1 MQDNRSGF
9 VVAPDDEAA
18 HPDLAHWHG
27 NIGDPVALDLGAPLS
42 RKAKFVDVVSW
53 NVGIGTGRIE
63 EVVKKLR
70 AGEFDGEKRSS
81 SRPLVILAQEAY
93 RADESIPLEPKTR
106 HTGGKSPRGSPID
119 IVEVARNLG
128 LSLRYAPSMRNGR
141 HRSDRGNAILSS
153 VSFAHAR
160 FFPLP
165 HVRQLRVAVAAE
177 LHGLPWLTFVTAH
190 IDTRGTGRSGQA
202 ARLGQRFAEEW
213 GTDQTVLIGADLNTY
228 RGTREP
234 LLQGILRAGFTRIPH
249 TPRRSHTFHA
259 PPVRMLLDHVLVR
272 DSEPPLI
279 DVQVQRLDEDE
290 RDRGRYIFGSDHHPL
305 LARVELCTQNRL
317 SRISSD

>member
-1 MQDNRSGF
+1 VSENRSGF
-9 VVAPDDEAA
+9 VVLNDSEAA

-27 NIGDPVALDLGAPLS
+27 NIGEPVALDLGAPLA
-42 RKAKFVDVVSW
+42 RKANVIDVLSW
-53 NVGIGTGRIE
+53 NIGIGLGRIE
-63 EVVKKLR
+63 EVVTKIR
-70 AGEFDGEKRSS
+70 AGVFDGEERPDT
-81 SRPLVILAQEAY
+81 RPLVILAQEAY
-93 RADESIPLEPKTR
+93 RADESIPEIPKTS
-106 HTGGKSPRGSPID
+106 HTGGKSPRGKRND
-119 IVEVARNLG
+119 IVEIAHALKMD
-128 LSLRYAPSMRNGR
+128 LRYAPSMRNGR

-153 VSFAHAR
+153 VQIAHAR

-165 HVRQLRVAVAAE
+165 HVRQLRVAVACE

-202 ARLGQRFAEEW
+202 ARLGTRFAEEW

-249 TPRRSHTFHA
+249 EPLRSHTFHA
-259 PPVRMLLDHVLVR
+259 PPIKMLLDHVLVR
-272 DSEPPLI
+272 DSDPPL
-279 DVQVQRLDEDE
+279 VNVSVRRLDEGN
-290 RDRGRYIFGSDHHPL
+290 DRGRYIFGSDHHPL

-317 SRISSD
+317 SRISRD

>member
-1 MQDNRSGF
+1 VTDNRSGF
-9 VVAPDDEAA
+9 FVLNDVGAA
-18 HPDLAHWHG
+18 HPDLPHWHG
-27 NIGDPVALDLGAPLS
+27 NIGEPVALDLGAPLA
-42 RKAKFVDVVSW
+42 RKANVIDVLSW

-63 EVVKKLR
+63 EVVTKLR
-70 AGEFDGEKRSS
+70 AGELDGEKRPAT
-81 SRPLVILAQEAY
+81 RPLVILAQEAY
-93 RADESIPLEPKTR
+93 RSDESIPAEPKSS
-106 HTGGKSPRGSPID
+106 HHGGKGPPKDPID
-119 IVEVARNLG
+119 IVEAAKALG
-128 LSLRYAPSMRNGR
+128 FSLRYAPSMRNGR

-153 VSFAHAR
+153 VSIAHAR

-165 HVRQLRVAVAAE
+165 HVRQLRVAIATE

-213 GTDQTVLIGADLNTY
+213 GTDQTVLLAGDFNTY

-234 LLQGILRAGFTRIPH
+234 LLQGILRSGFTRIPH
-249 TPRRSHTFHA
+249 EPLRTHTFHA
-259 PPVRMLLDHVLVR
+259 PPIKMLLDHVLVR
-272 DSEPPLI
+272 DSEPQLI
-279 DVQVQRLDEDE
+279 NVRVKRLDEDA
-290 RDRGRYIFGSDHHPL
+290 RDRGRFIFGSDHHPL